1 MAMPTDFWPA
11 WISFGAALIQTT
23 AAIIQVKQG
32 SRGSTAIGPGV
43 SPGVRFGLA
52 ALVFELGG
60 WLVVRNVDNGPPWMG
75 LAAFAPAVALGL
87 AAFLKCV
94 RDLLTTTPEP
104 ERPRPL
110 NAPLNP
116 NYLPMAQRVM
126 DDRQREYEQKVRESR
141 LTGAQA
147 VSLVLGA
154 AAGLAV
160 AYTSLFL
167 ADVLPWLVR

>member
-1 MAMPTDFWPA
+1 MPTDFWPA

-32 SRGSTAIGPGV
+32 SRGATAIGPGV

-60 WLVVRNVDNGPPWMG
+60 WLVVRNVDNGPPWLG
-75 LAAFAPAVALGL
+75 LAAFAPAVALGV
-87 AAFLKCV
+87 ATFLKCM
-94 RDLLTTTPEP
+94 RDLLTTPPAP

-116 NYLPMAQRVM
+116 NHLPMAQRVM
-126 DDRQREYEQKVRESR
+126 DDRQREYERKLRESR

-147 VSLVLGA
+147 VSLMLGA

-167 ADVLPWLVR
+167 AGVLPWLVR